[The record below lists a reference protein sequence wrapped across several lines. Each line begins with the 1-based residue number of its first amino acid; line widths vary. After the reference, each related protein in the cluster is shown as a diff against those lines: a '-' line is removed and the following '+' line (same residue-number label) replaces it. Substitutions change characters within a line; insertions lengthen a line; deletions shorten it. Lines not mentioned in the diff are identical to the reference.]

1 MKKTLLALTLT
12 LGTLAAWGAYPATS
26 YTLDGTTLEKWNGT
40 ETEIDMN
47 SDPALAAVTDIAN
60 NAFKNNGTLKTIVI
74 GDAVKNIGLWSFM
87 DCHALENVTL
97 PVGLEAIKN
106 AAFSSCTAL
115 KAIDI
120 PASVTTLGNSAF
132 YNCQSLSTVGLNAN
146 VDAVN
151 DMCFSGCIALKSLT
165 LAPSVKTIGNEAFQ
179 GAGITSIDLSNVTVI
194 NTSAFEDCSSLATVT
209 FSPALEEISSSAFA
223 YSAIRGIDLSGCT
236 GEVTVGFNAF
246 QDCSQLATAL
256 LPAQASI
263 SSGMFTNCTALQELT
278 IPDTWSEIPVK
289 LANGCTSLRKLT
301 LGSGVTAIK
310 NTAFMGDTALKEVV
324 WNDVLET
331 IDWNVFYECGFE
343 ELNLPESLVS
353 VDDYSFSAL
362 PELKKVKFGAAL
374 TSLGASC
381 FAQCPKLQSVECAAT
396 VPPTLGSDA
405 WTGSNTANA
414 TLYVPSESVAAYEAA
429 DQWKDFGVCTSIV
442 TGIDE
447 IEATGGTA
455 TIYDLQGHRVQG
467 DNLPVGLYIIKQ
479 GNQTRKVLVK

>member
-165 LAPSVKTIGNEAFQ
+165 LA
-179 GAGITSIDLSNVTVI
+179 
-194 NTSAFEDCSSLATVT
+194 
-209 FSPALEEISSSAFA
+209 
-223 YSAIRGIDLSGCT
+223 
-236 GEVTVGFNAF
+236 
-246 QDCSQLATAL
+246 
-256 LPAQASI
+256 
-263 SSGMFTNCTALQELT
+263 
-278 IPDTWSEIPVK
+278 
-289 LANGCTSLRKLT
+289 LR
-301 LGSGVTAIK
+301 
-310 NTAFMGDTALKEVV
+310 
-324 WNDVLET
+324 
-331 IDWNVFYECGFE
+331 
-343 ELNLPESLVS
+343 
-353 VDDYSFSAL
+353 
-362 PELKKVKFGAAL
+362 
-374 TSLGASC
+374 
-381 FAQCPKLQSVECAAT
+381 
-396 VPPTLGSDA
+396 
-405 WTGSNTANA
+405 
-414 TLYVPSESVAAYEAA
+414 
-429 DQWKDFGVCTSIV
+429 
-442 TGIDE
+442 
-447 IEATGGTA
+447 
-455 TIYDLQGHRVQG
+455 
-467 DNLPVGLYIIKQ
+467 
-479 GNQTRKVLVK
+479 

>member
-12 LGTLAAWGAYPATS
+12 LGTLCAWAVYPTAS

-60 NAFKNNGTLKTIVI
+60 NAFNGNETLKTIVI
-74 GDAVKNIGLWSFM
+74 GNSVKNIGFWSFM

-97 PVGLEAIKN
+97 PSGLEAIKN
-106 AAFSSCTAL
+106 ASFSACTSL
-115 KAIDI
+115 KTIDI
-120 PASVTTLGNSAF
+120 PAAVTMLGNSAF
-132 YNCQSLSTVGLNAN
+132 YNCQSLATVTINAN
-146 VDAVN
+146 IDAIN
-151 DMCFSGCIALKSLT
+151 DGCFNGCTALKSIT
-165 LAPSVKTIGNEAFQ
+165 LPASVTSLGEESFKQ
-179 GAGITSIDLSNVTVI
+179 AGLTSIDLSNVTTI
-194 NTSAFEDCSSLATVT
+194 GTSAFEECPALATVT
-209 FSPALEEISSSAFA
+209 FSPALTEISGSAFLG
-223 YSAIRGIDLSGCT
+223 SALQSIDLSGCT
-236 GEVTVGFNAF
+236 GEVSVGFNAF
-246 QDCSQLATAL
+246 QNCAQLATAL
-256 LPAQASI
+256 LPAQASVR
-263 SSGMFTNCTALQELT
+263 SGMFTNCTALQELT
-278 IPDTWSEIPVK
+278 IPDGWTEVPVK
-289 LANGCTSLRKLT
+289 LANGCTSLRKVT

-343 ELNLPESLVS
+343 ELNLPASLVS

-396 VPPTLGSDA
+396 VPPSLGSDA

-447 IEATGGTA
+447 IEAAGGTA
-455 TIYDLQGHRVQG
+455 TIYDLQGRRVQG